1 MAAPALDLSRP
12 TRVNSYNN
20 NQTHLVWVIRMEI
33 GFFFWPFNPA
43 LVAHM
48 AKAADQYGY
57 DMIGIADTPGNAM
70 DPWIAATLVA
80 ANTTTVRVGLVV
92 TNLVSRQPAVSAA
105 AIASLDR
112 VAEGRTVLG
121 LGAGHSGTHN
131 LGLARSNVAALE
143 AGIQHIRTLLQGA
156 PDSHDGATAQIPWI
170 EHAPPV
176 FLAASGP
183 KTLALGGAVA
193 DGVFVNYGI
202 AAENLAQSQQRVQK
216 GAEDANRSL
225 SDVETWQI
233 ASLDCNED
241 GAAARKKAGAILA
254 FMAGG
259 YILNTPDL
267 SIQGV
272 PEAYHGAIG
281 ELRQRYSTRPGEADA
296 ALVDELG
303 LFDYLAGRFAIYGT
317 PEQCI
322 AQLSKARAAGLERV
336 MFTVSVASD
345 PVRTVEL
352 FGERVLPK
360 FRNTI
365 V

>member
-1 MAAPALDLSRP
+1 M
-12 TRVNSYNN
+12 
-20 NQTHLVWVIRMEI
+20 QI
-33 GFFFWPFNPA
+33 GFFFWPYDVA
-43 LVAHM
+43 LIERM
-48 AKAADQYGY
+48 SRAADQYGF

-70 DPWIAATLVA
+70 DPWVAATLA
-80 ANTTTVRVGLVV
+80 ATHTQRSRIALVV

-112 VAEGRTVLG
+112 VAQGRTVLG
-121 LGAGHSGTHN
+121 LGAGHSGTQN
-131 LGLARSNVAALE
+131 LGMQRSGLAETE
-143 AGIQHIRTLLQGA
+143 AGIRHIQTLLGGK
-156 PDSHDGATAQIPWI
+156 PDALDGGTAHIPWI
-170 EHAPPV
+170 DRAPPV

-202 AAENLAQSQQRVQK
+202 SADNLRQSEHRVRA
-216 GAEDANRSL
+216 GAEAAGRNPDE
-225 SDVETWQI
+225 VEIWQI

-241 GAAARKKAGAILA
+241 GAAARNKAGAILA

-259 YILNTPDL
+259 YILNTRDL

-272 PEAYHGAIG
+272 PEDFHDPIR
-281 ELRQRYSTRPGEADA
+281 ELRRRYSTRPGDADS

-317 PEQCI
+317 PDQCLQ
-322 AQLSKARAAGLERV
+322 QLLTAHQAGLKRV

-345 PVRTVEL
+345 PARTVEL
-352 FGERVLPK
+352 FGEQVIPR
-360 FRNTI
+360 FQAAI
-365 V
+365 A